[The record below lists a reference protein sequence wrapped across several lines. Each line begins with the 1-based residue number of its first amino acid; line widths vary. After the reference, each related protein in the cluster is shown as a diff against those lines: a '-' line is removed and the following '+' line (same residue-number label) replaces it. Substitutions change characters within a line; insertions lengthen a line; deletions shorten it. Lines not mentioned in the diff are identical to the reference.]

1 LRTGVTRASDTDHSD
16 ASSTRVTPVRLGLKN
31 AVMDLE
37 TLRPWIAA
45 EIDRNAAELDQ
56 MGNVLMAGPLAPDLR
71 DELTLLARYV
81 LQVHDRQ
88 MPLVIALQ
96 RGGEATAD
104 LAMQARE
111 EVVNRGHRYAVAWL
125 QEKIAEHDADGY
137 DAEAVAVVALGSLL
151 AYAAQRVTFGGT
163 PLDVDEDR
171 FVATW
176 VEVWLR
182 VAQSVDVEVA
192 T

>member
-1 LRTGVTRASDTDHSD
+1 MD
-16 ASSTRVTPVRLGLKN
+16 AD
-31 AVMDLE
+31 A
-37 TLRPWIAA
+37 LRPWIAA
-45 EIDRNAAELDQ
+45 EIDRHAADLEQ
-56 MGNVLMAGPLAPDLR
+56 MGALLDAGALAPDLR
-71 DELTLLARYV
+71 DELSLLARYV

-88 MPLVIALQ
+88 MPLMIALQ

-104 LAMQARE
+104 LAVRARE
-111 EVVNRGHRYAVAWL
+111 EVVNRGHRYAVGWL
-125 QEKIAEHDADGY
+125 GAKMAERDLDGY

-176 VEVWLR
+176 VETWMR
-182 VAQSVDVEVA
+182 VARTVDDA
-192 T
+192 LASSD

>member
-1 LRTGVTRASDTDHSD
+1 VDVD
-16 ASSTRVTPVRLGLKN
+16 A
-31 AVMDLE
+31 
-37 TLRPWIAA
+37 LRPWIAA
-45 EIDRNAAELDQ
+45 EIERHAAELEQ
-56 MGNVLMAGPLAPDLR
+56 MGALLTAGPLAPDLR
-71 DELTLLARYV
+71 DELTVLARYV

-88 MPLVIALQ
+88 MPLMIALQ

-104 LAMQARE
+104 LAVRARE
-111 EVVNRGHRYAVAWL
+111 EVVNRGHRYAVQWL
-125 QEKIAEHDADGY
+125 GEKMAERHVDGY

-171 FVATW
+171 FITTW

-182 VAQSVDVEVA
+182 VAQSVVND
-192 T
+192 